1 MRLPTVCPT
10 RPLSHPGTFKFD
22 TLGTAPTTTAGPSE
36 TTPETGRALRD
47 LVAGVSEAMAIG
59 AFRPA
64 DPLTTALAL
73 WSAMHGVAAL
83 WTVTPNLPTDLAHVV
98 GDLAQNAVLTG
109 LAT

>member
-1 MRLPTVCPT
+1 MFATMKSGC
-10 RPLSHPGTFKFD
+10 SAGTC
-22 TLGTAPTTTAGPSE
+22 LRRVN
-36 TTPETGRALRD
+36 TPAT
-47 LVAGVSEAMAIG
+47 
-59 AFRPA
+59 FRPA